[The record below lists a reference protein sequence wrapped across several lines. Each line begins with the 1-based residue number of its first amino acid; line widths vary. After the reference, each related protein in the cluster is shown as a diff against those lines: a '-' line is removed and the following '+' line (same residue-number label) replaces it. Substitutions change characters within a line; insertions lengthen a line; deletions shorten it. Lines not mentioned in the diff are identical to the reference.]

1 MPGMCSNV
9 TERSVSNTNHA
20 NASAPASA
28 GSPTANHTL
37 PEFRAME
44 GWRRHV
50 KDPLGNMEA
59 DAEAASV
66 GGAWCL
72 ECRGMLGPALA
83 LGTSLAYGVGDYLGG
98 TTSRR
103 IGTLPFIFCAQLVML
118 VLAAV
123 WVAVSA
129 DPTPPVGTLA
139 AAAGA
144 GLGMT
149 VGLSA
154 FFQAMAVGKMSLVAP
169 ISATGVA
176 IPVAAGILRGEHPGA
191 VQVAG
196 MLASVAGVVVVT
208 RSRGEQQP
216 RAESGLGLALL
227 AAIGT
232 GLFMWLMAPASRHGV
247 AWAIM
252 VSRAIP
258 GVLLIAVVIVRRPS
272 LRPALRSG
280 PARRIV
286 AQAVLGLGASV
297 LYAFATL
304 HSQLAIVSVLGSL
317 YPAVTL
323 VLAHRLLSERLDG
336 VQQIGISAVLGG
348 VLLLSA

>member
-1 MPGMCSNV
+1 
-9 TERSVSNTNHA
+9 
-20 NASAPASA
+20 
-28 GSPTANHTL
+28 
-37 PEFRAME
+37 
-44 GWRRHV
+44 
-50 KDPLGNMEA
+50 
-59 DAEAASV
+59 
-66 GGAWCL
+66 
-72 ECRGMLGPALA
+72 MLGPALA
-83 LGTSLAYGVGDYLGG
+83 LGTSAAYGVGDYLGG

-118 VLAAV
+118 VFAAV
-123 WVAVSA
+123 WVALST
-129 DPTPPVGTLA
+129 DPIPPLGTLV

-176 IPVAAGILRGEHPGA
+176 IPVAAGVFRGEHPSAAQMIGI
-191 VQVAG
+191 
-196 MLASVAGVVVVT
+196 LAAIAGVVLVT
-208 RSRGEQQP
+208 RSRGERPTQS
-216 RAESGLGLALL
+216 ESGLGLALL
-227 AAIGT
+227 AATGT

-247 AWAIM
+247 PWAILI
-252 VSRAIP
+252 SRAIP
-258 GVLLIAVVIVRRPS
+258 AVVLIAVVVIRRPS

-280 PARRIV
+280 PVRRIV
-286 AQAVLGLGASV
+286 AQAALGFTASV

-304 HSQLAIVSVLGSL
+304 HGQLAIVSVLGSL

-323 VLAHRLLSERLDG
+323 LLAHRLLGERLDG